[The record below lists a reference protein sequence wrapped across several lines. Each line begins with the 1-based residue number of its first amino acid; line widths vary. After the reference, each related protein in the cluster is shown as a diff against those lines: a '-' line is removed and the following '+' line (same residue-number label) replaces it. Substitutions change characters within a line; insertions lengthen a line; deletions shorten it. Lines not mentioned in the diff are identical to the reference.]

1 MKRMK
6 LWLCSLITI
15 SLVACSKAPEQTV
28 KVYAWQGE
36 SDKTTEQTLQA
47 DFSKWHA
54 HGVNGMCYNAGHD
67 LAKIQ
72 RAAKAAHAN
81 GMEYHAWIPAMLQ
94 HGLDSTL
101 YGINRNGESAYRVQA
116 YVPYY
121 KCLCPNQP
129 GTIEFLTKLYS
140 DVADIPEVDYVHL
153 DYIRYVD
160 VILSRGLWEKYGLVM
175 DEEYPT
181 ADYCYCDA
189 CVEDF
194 KAKSESKTA
203 LDAYKELEALPDESA
218 LDFCIRMGW
227 EDYVYQMLIVDYL
240 ILNRDRHGANI
251 EVLRN
256 SRKKTIRLAPLFDH
270 GLSLLCSC
278 PDDAAAA
285 GFDVMAD
292 KPCNNFIGSK
302 STWDNLRIIP
312 KDKMPKLTPL
322 HESDRQIL
330 MEGLDGVLSQTLQD
344 KIWEMIWKRW
354 CAYEDF
360 CHSR

>member
-1 MKRMK
+1 MQMTKEKQDLTYLSWSVYRNSSGTAGSF
-6 LWLCSLITI
+6 L
-15 SLVACSKAPEQTV
+15 KAYSELGG
-28 KVYAWQGE
+28 K
-36 SDKTTEQTLQA
+36 KT
-47 DFSKWHA
+47 
-54 HGVNGMCYNAGHD
+54 
-67 LAKIQ
+67 
-72 RAAKAAHAN
+72 
-81 GMEYHAWIPAMLQ
+81 
-94 HGLDSTL
+94 
-101 YGINRNGESAYRVQA
+101 
-116 YVPYY
+116 YY
-121 KCLCPNQP
+121 KISIFDKARGVIGHECVNELFGDRLLTFLGIPHLSYQLIHAEVSVDGRTHEVYLCA
-129 GTIEFLTKLYS
+129 S
-140 DVADIPEVDYVHL
+140 
-153 DYIRYVD
+153 
-160 VILSRGLWEKYGLVM
+160 
-175 DEEYPT
+175 
-181 ADYCYCDA
+181 
-189 CVEDF
+189 EDF

-227 EDYVYQMLIVDYL
+227 EDYVYQMLVVDYL

-278 PDDAAAA
+278 PDDAAAEA
-285 GFDVMAD
+285 FDVMAD
-292 KPCNNFIGSK
+292 KPCNHFIGSK

-344 KIWEMIWKRW
+344 KIWEMIWKRG
-354 CAYEDF
+354 CAYEDI

>member
-1 MKRMK
+1 MRTSHREIRKRILDVK
-6 LWLCSLITI
+6 SKITDEEFF
-15 SLVACSKAPEQTV
+15 SSKA
-28 KVYAWQGE
+28 Y
-36 SDKTTEQTLQA
+36 
-47 DFSKWHA
+47 
-54 HGVNGMCYNAGHD
+54 
-67 LAKIQ
+67 
-72 RAAKAAHAN
+72 
-81 GMEYHAWIPAMLQ
+81 
-94 HGLDSTL
+94 
-101 YGINRNGESAYRVQA
+101 QA
-116 YVPYY
+116 Y
-121 KCLCPNQP
+121 
-129 GTIEFLTKLYS
+129 LTDITEAATKRYRRPLKVTV
-140 DVADIPEVDYVHL
+140 VADHNDDTLAFTDFNGVCA
-153 DYIRYVD
+153 
-160 VILSRGLWEKYGLVM
+160 S
-175 DEEYPT
+175 
-181 ADYCYCDA
+181 
-189 CVEDF
+189 EDF

-227 EDYVYQMLIVDYL
+227 EYYVYQMLIVDYL

-278 PDDAAAA
+278 LDDAAAVA
-285 GFDVMAD
+285 FDVMAD

-322 HESDRQIL
+322 HESDRPVL
-330 MEGLDGVLSQTLQD
+330 LEGLDGVISQTLQN

>member
-1 MKRMK
+1 MQLMKEK
-6 LWLCSLITI
+6 QDLTYLSWSVYHNSSGTAGSFL
-15 SLVACSKAPEQTV
+15 KAYSELGGT
-28 KVYAWQGE
+28 
-36 SDKTTEQTLQA
+36 KT
-47 DFSKWHA
+47 
-54 HGVNGMCYNAGHD
+54 
-67 LAKIQ
+67 
-72 RAAKAAHAN
+72 
-81 GMEYHAWIPAMLQ
+81 
-94 HGLDSTL
+94 
-101 YGINRNGESAYRVQA
+101 
-116 YVPYY
+116 YY
-121 KCLCPNQP
+121 KLSNFDKARGVIGHECVNELIVDRLL
-129 GTIEFLTKLYS
+129 TILG
-140 DVADIPEVDYVHL
+140 IPHL
-153 DYIRYVD
+153 
-160 VILSRGLWEKYGLVM
+160 S
-175 DEEYPT
+175 
-181 ADYCYCDA
+181 AS
-189 CVEDF
+189 EDF

-203 LDAYKELEALPDESA
+203 LDAYKDLEALPDESA

-227 EDYVYQMLIVDYL
+227 EDYIYQMLIVDYL

-278 PDDAAAA
+278 PDDAAANA
-285 GFDVMAD
+285 FDVMAD

-322 HESDRQIL
+322 HESDRRIL

>member
-1 MKRMK
+1 MQLMKEKQDLTYLSWSVYRNSSGTAGSF
-6 LWLCSLITI
+6 L
-15 SLVACSKAPEQTV
+15 KAYSELGGT
-28 KVYAWQGE
+28 
-36 SDKTTEQTLQA
+36 KT
-47 DFSKWHA
+47 
-54 HGVNGMCYNAGHD
+54 
-67 LAKIQ
+67 
-72 RAAKAAHAN
+72 
-81 GMEYHAWIPAMLQ
+81 
-94 HGLDSTL
+94 
-101 YGINRNGESAYRVQA
+101 
-116 YVPYY
+116 YY
-121 KCLCPNQP
+121 KLSNFDKARGIIGHECVNELIVDRLLTILGIPHLSYQLIHADVTVDGKAHEVYLCDS
-129 GTIEFLTKLYS
+129 K
-140 DVADIPEVDYVHL
+140 
-153 DYIRYVD
+153 
-160 VILSRGLWEKYGLVM
+160 
-175 DEEYPT
+175 
-181 ADYCYCDA
+181 
-189 CVEDF
+189 DF

-227 EDYVYQMLIVDYL
+227 EDYIYQMLIVDYL